1 MGASAARGV
10 AGGCWPKYFGFVP
23 IVFYLAAMVAVQQSR
38 MVALALAVLED
49 GVRSGRTAPL
59 AHSHAIALAL
69 AYLASVSTGER
80 WPYDAYWTSMR
91 NPDARNRSQDMNRT
105 LNGIYHGLK
114 INRP

>member
-10 AGGCWPKYFGFVP
+10 PGGGRPKNIGFVP
-23 IVFYLAAMVAVQQSR
+23 IVFYLASMVAVQQSR

-49 GVRSGRTAPL
+49 GLRSGRTAPL
-59 AHSHAIALAL
+59 AHSHGIALAL
-69 AYLASVSTGER
+69 AYLASVSSGER
-80 WPYDAYWTSMR
+80 WPYDDYWKAMR
-91 NPDARNRSQDMNRT
+91 DPDAKIRSQDMNRT